1 MTYIIALAAIII
13 GVVLDQYTKV
23 LAVKHLADG
32 PIPLIEGVFELKYLE
47 NRGAA
52 FGMLQNQQTFFFIV
66 TVITLILITILYIRM
81 PHTKR
86 YIPLRICLV
95 SIVAGAIGNMIDRVT
110 LKYVIDFFYFKLI
123 DFPIFNVADIFAT
136 CASILL
142 ILLLFVYY
150 KEDDIDEIYNAL
162 KRK

>member
-13 GVVLDQYTKV
+13 GVALDQYTKV

-110 LKYVIDFFYFKLI
+110 TGQVIDFITFGFF
-123 DFPIFNVADIFAT
+123 DFPSFNFADCCVVVGCFMWIGY
-136 CASILL
+136 L
-142 ILLLFVYY
+142 IY
-150 KEDDIDEIYNAL
+150 EIIIE
-162 KRK
+162 RKLDKNE